1 MSEVY
6 TLTRACHEA
15 MTVDQA
21 NHIKAVWHDESC
33 LNKYLLSHK
42 PSKVLSPEY
51 LWQNLQWLF
60 ESPTIDLLQIHKA
73 EKT

>member
-6 TLTRACHEA
+6 RLTRACHEA

-21 NHIKAVWHDESC
+21 NHIEAVWHDESR

-42 PSKVLSPEY
+42 PSKVLS
-51 LWQNLQWLF
+51 L
-60 ESPTIDLLQIHKA
+60 
-73 EKT
+73 